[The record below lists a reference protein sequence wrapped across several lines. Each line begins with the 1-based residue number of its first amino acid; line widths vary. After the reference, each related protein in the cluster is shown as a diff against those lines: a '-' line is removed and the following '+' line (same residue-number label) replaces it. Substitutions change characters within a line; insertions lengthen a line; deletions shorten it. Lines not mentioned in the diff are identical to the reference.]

1 MEFRFDRFDM
11 TIIPFPRVFL
21 ERYLSVGTPI
31 EMSPSI
37 SFLYLHNLFLFQ
49 VGAQN
54 YTLFVAYFYQVH
66 LVS

>member
-11 TIIPFPRVFL
+11 TIIPFRVFL

-37 SFLYLHNLFLFQ
+37 SFLYLHSSFLFQ
-49 VGAQN
+49 VGAQS